1 MGVGCGGPV
10 RPGGSA
16 TAGARS
22 SRRARKPSRP
32 RWPRTP
38 VTRSRAARR
47 KPGRRVMPRPMRGAP
62 QAAMDSSHRTRC
74 GRDLGGRSAI
84 RTPPL
89 GPCHHKRA
97 DSREARVWWT
107 LRRNPKPSTPAPP
120 RPIRVDALTSPC
132 GIYPIPRAWGFLHDR
147 HRARAGGA
155 EFPHPARD
163 QADAGDRDRR
173 RRRQPRR
180 QWIHHAD
187 LIREELPVARASSP
201 EIVSVLIGA
210 NDIVQGSDEGSYRR
224 RLQAIYTS
232 VGELGLPAGRM
243 LSISIPDFSG
253 LPGAAPFGTAGQL
266 RARVDAFNR
275 IAQTEAD
282 SRGFQFA
289 DISGLSRE
297 RDRGDGWLAADG
309 LHPGPWQ
316 HRAIA
321 DYLWEIVGGEWARI
335 TSP

>member
-1 MGVGCGGPV
+1 MESIRYLALGDSYTIGTGLEQEGQNFPSLLATRLTEATGIDVAVVNLGVNGY
-10 RPGGSA
+10 
-16 TAGARS
+16 T
-22 SRRARKPSRP
+22 
-32 RWPRTP
+32 T
-38 VTRSRAARR
+38 
-47 KPGRRVMPRPMRGAP
+47 
-62 QAAMDSSHRTRC
+62 
-74 GRDLGGRSAI
+74 
-84 RTPPL
+84 
-89 GPCHHKRA
+89 
-97 DSREARVWWT
+97 
-107 LRRNPKPSTPAPP
+107 
-120 RPIRVDALTSPC
+120 
-132 GIYPIPRAWGFLHDR
+132 
-147 HRARAGGA
+147 
-155 EFPHPARD
+155 
-163 QADAGDRDRR
+163 
-173 RRRQPRR
+173 
-180 QWIHHAD
+180 AD

-266 RARVDAFNR
+266 RTRVDAFNR

-282 SRGFQFA
+282 SRGFHFA